1 MSRKTQENYKANNL
15 CIYCGE
21 CPPNNNR
28 LSCEK
33 CGNQQKQNAKNRR
46 NKYVI
51 DKICLGCNS
60 KDLITK
66 SRCQSCRD
74 KHNQVTLNRYAV
86 IKDEVFINYGGYI
99 CACCGELERAFL
111 SIDHINNDGAQHRK
125 NMSSGSNTYR
135 WLRDN
140 NFPNGFQVL
149 CMNCQW
155 GKKNC
160 NGVCP
165 HQTKRT

>member
-1 MSRKTQENYKANNL
+1 MSKKTQENYRLKNL
-15 CIYCGE
+15 CIFCGKN
-21 CPPNNNR
+21 PPRTNR
-28 LSCEK
+28 LACESC
-33 CGNQQKQNAKNRR
+33 GVKQSVNAKNKRQ
-46 NKYVI
+46 KQLLQ
-51 DKICLGCNS
+51 KICRDCGSPN
-60 KDLITK
+60 LITK
-66 SRCQSCRD
+66 SHCEQCRD
-74 KHNQVTLNRYAV
+74 KHNQTTSLRYSV
-86 IKDEVFINYGGYI
+86 IKNEVFNAYGGYV
-99 CACCGELERAFL
+99 CVCCGELEKAFL
-111 SIDHINNDGAQHRK
+111 SIDHINNDGAEHRK

-165 HQTKRT
+165 HQTI